1 MIQPPQQQGPS
12 APSIVLTVTDPRI
25 QIAEIGSTVRLRC
38 SGQSLVGRQ
47 VLLRWGKEG
56 APLPPGRA
64 QDDRRGVLIISDV
77 RHSDSGTYVCSGQDC
92 VTVVTETVVLNVGG
106 KNYCV
111 PSALHDGWIYFLN
124 TCGYPAWLLSCCL
137 LYLFGVL
144 LLMAKGLQQRN
155 SR

>member
-77 RHSDSGTYVCSGQDC
+77 RHSDSGTYVCSGQDGL
-92 VTVVTETVVLNVGG
+92 TVVTETVVLNVGG
-106 KNYCV
+106 KLRAACRL
-111 PSALHDGWIYFLN
+111 PCMMD
-124 TCGYPAWLLSCCL
+124 
-137 LYLFGVL
+137 L
-144 LLMAKGLQQRN
+144 LLEYLLLIQSVAAILRGCFPVVYFIY
-155 SR
+155 SVCCY